1 VAVVLVDIAATA
13 VLDQIHTQVLV
24 VLAEV
29 VAEVGVGSTLPG
41 LILPLVGV
49 VVVAL
54 ASMVKAQMVVVD
66 HRRAGSVL

>member
-1 VAVVLVDIAATA
+1 MLVDIAATA